1 MGVDIWT
8 GEIILR
14 LKEQPEYK
22 DIELVVVLSFPN
34 HEKDWDKRSKMRL
47 SFLINHSKECK
58 IIRQKK
64 NRRSY
69 IEKDIYMV
77 DQAEYLLAVYDNN
90 SDERLQITKMVR
102 YALGKRKG
110 VIMIHP
116 DTAQIVKL
124 K

>member
-22 DIELVVVLSFPN
+22 DIELVVVLPFPN
-34 HEKDWDKRSKMRL
+34 HEKDWDKRRKMRL

-69 IEKDIYMV
+69 IEKDIYGRSGGIS
-77 DQAEYLLAVYDNN
+77 A
-90 SDERLQITKMVR
+90 S
-102 YALGKRKG
+102 G
-110 VIMIHP
+110 V
-116 DTAQIVKL
+116 
-124 K
+124 